1 MFDEKAVF
9 SPVFEQGDILLEVK
23 YDNFLPGFIE
33 QILSGVAL
41 DYDSVSKFIL
51 CSDKAKQ
58 LRFGI

>member
-1 MFDEKAVF
+1 MKKSIIRTMIIISTCAV
-9 SPVFEQGDILLEVK
+9 VK